1 MELLDGPAAPATPP
15 NSTSAPSRMFL
26 DVGSLDRAVELA
38 RQAMLTYPALKQVC
52 EFEWG
57 VIMGYER
64 IKAMFP
70 GGFGAGGAAAGS
82 AAARPG

>member
-1 MELLDGPAAPATPP
+1 MT
-15 NSTSAPSRMFL
+15 STPSRVFL
-26 DVGSLDRAVELA
+26 DVASLDRAVALA
-38 RQAMLTYPALKQVC
+38 RQALLAYPALRQVC

-70 GGFGAGGAAAGS
+70 GGFGAAAAG
-82 AAARPG
+82 